1 METGL
6 FYFFGSLLLLSA
18 ISVVAQRRVFY
29 SAISLILCL
38 FSLAGLYLLLES
50 PFIAAVQVIV
60 YAGAIMALVLFV
72 IMLVDPF
79 SNTVPKDKR
88 RSLSVVAMLLGS
100 AVVFLLSRTLA
111 SYGLQQAPARHG
123 KSSGT
128 IAQIGKVL
136 FEDYLLPFE
145 VKESE
150 KKRPIPS
157 AMSIPLFAICVI
169 ALVGVFWLGIF
180 PRFFQALAG
189 SSTLFSL

>member
-6 FYFFGSLLLLSA
+6 FYFFGSLSLLSA

-38 FSLAGLYLLLES
+38 FSVAGLYLLLES

-79 SNTVPKDKR
+79 SNRVPKDKR
-88 RSLSVVAMLLGS
+88 RSLSVAAILLGS

-111 SYGLQQAPARHG
+111 SYDPRHAPARQG
-123 KSSGT
+123 NSSRT

-145 VKESE
+145 VTSILILVAVIGAVVLA
-150 KKRPIPS
+150 KREP
-157 AMSIPLFAICVI
+157 
-169 ALVGVFWLGIF
+169 
-180 PRFFQALAG
+180 
-189 SSTLFSL
+189 